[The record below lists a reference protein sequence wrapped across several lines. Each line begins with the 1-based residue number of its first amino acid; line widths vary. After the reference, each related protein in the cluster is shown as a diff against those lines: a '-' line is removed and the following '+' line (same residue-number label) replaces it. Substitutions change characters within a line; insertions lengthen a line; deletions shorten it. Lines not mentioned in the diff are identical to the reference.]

1 MLNLVPILALFVV
14 TVLVAHLRKS
24 LLTWTLLGAAALI
37 ASAFVP
43 GVDRL
48 AVYIPAGI
56 FAVIAVIAN
65 INPLRRVLISGPFLS
80 AYKRITPQLSETEKV
95 ALEAGTVGWE
105 GELFSGRPNWSV
117 LAKQPAPKLSA
128 EEQAFLDGPCD
139 ELCRLHDDWEATH
152 KLADL
157 SPQVWDYLKKNK
169 FFGMIIPKKYGGLE
183 FSALA
188 HSYVVAKCAS
198 VSGTLSSTVCVP
210 NSLGPAELLLHYG
223 TEDQKN
229 HYLPRLARGE
239 DIPCFA
245 LTNPYAGSD
254 ATSIPDYGTV
264 CKGIYKGEEVVG
276 VKLNFDKRYITLAP
290 IATVIGLAFRL
301 YDPDHLVGSERD
313 RGITLALIP
322 RETPGLEVGRR
333 HFPLNVPFQNGP
345 VRGKDVFI
353 PMQHLIGGEKMIGQ
367 GWRMLVEC
375 LSVGRAISLPSS
387 SAGGVRMGVAA
398 TGAYA
403 RIRKQ
408 FGMPIGR
415 FEGVEEALARIGGYA
430 YAITALSRMT
440 AAAVDLGEKPAV
452 PSAIAKYHA
461 TEMGAAVVKDVMDIH
476 GGKGIILG
484 PRNYVGRAYQSAP
497 ISITVEGANIL
508 TRSMIIFGQGAI
520 RCHPY
525 VLKEMQAA
533 ELTDGGE
540 RLRTFDK
547 LLFGH
552 IGFAISN
559 AVRAFLLGL
568 SHSRFA
574 KAPIG
579 DNSTSKFYRKIT
591 RYSAVLAL
599 MADTSMLML
608 GGKLKVKEKLSARL
622 GDILSNLYIMSA
634 MLKRYEDQG
643 RPSIDHPFLAWA
655 MYDRVYAMQT
665 AIDGV
670 LRNFPI
676 RPVAWL
682 LRALVFPIGMHEKTP
697 GDRLG
702 HRVCTLMLSPNEA
715 RDRLIEGAYLTPS
728 ANNPVGRMHHA
739 LPKVIAAEPVER
751 KLSKALKAGQIN
763 ALEADAQISE
773 AVQGGIISALE
784 ADLLREVRALT
795 HEFISVDDFD
805 HAELTANGVQPVA
818 AKMKSAA

>member
-1 MLNLVPILALFVV
+1 MLDLIPIIALIVV
-14 TVLVAHLRKS
+14 SVYAAHVRKS
-24 LLTWTLLGAAALI
+24 LLTWTLLGAAVLVACAFIPGVHRLALIIPALLFAVPALI
-37 ASAFVP
+37 ANV
-43 GVDRL
+43 G
-48 AVYIPAGI
+48 
-56 FAVIAVIAN
+56 
-65 INPLRRVLISGPFLS
+65 PLRRALFSAPFLKV
-80 AYKRITPQLSETEKV
+80 YQRITPQLSETEQV

-105 GELFSGRPNWSV
+105 GELFSGRPDWRV
-117 LAKQPAPKLSA
+117 LARQPVPKLSA

-139 ELCRLHDDWEATH
+139 EVCRIHDDWEATH

-157 SPQVWDYLKKNK
+157 SPQVWDFLKKNK

-254 ATSIPDYGTV
+254 ATSIPDYGVV
-264 CKGIYKGEEVVG
+264 CKGQYKGEEVLG
-276 VKLNFDKRYITLAP
+276 IKLNFDKRYITLAP
-290 IATVIGLAFRL
+290 VATVIGLAFRL
-301 YDPDHLVGSERD
+301 YDPDHLVGSERE

-322 RETPGLEVGRR
+322 RDTPGLEVGRR

-387 SAGGVRMGVAA
+387 SAGGCRMGVAA

-408 FGMPIGR
+408 FQMPIGR
-415 FEGVEEALARIGGYA
+415 FEGVEEALARIGGYT
-430 YAITALSRMT
+430 YAVTALSRMT

-452 PSAIAKYHA
+452 TSAIAKYHT

-497 ISITVEGANIL
+497 ISVTVEGANIL

-520 RCHPY
+520 RCHPF

-533 ELTDGGE
+533 QLADPGE

-559 AVRAFLLGL
+559 GVRAVLLGM

-574 KAPIG
+574 RAPMG
-579 DNSTSKFYRKIT
+579 DRSTAKFYKKIT
-591 RYSAVLAL
+591 RYSAALAL
-599 MADTSMLML
+599 LADTSMLSL
-608 GGKLKVKEKLSARL
+608 GGKLKVKEKLSGRL

-643 RPSIDHPFLAWA
+643 RPEIDHPFLAWA
-655 MYDRVYAMQT
+655 MYDRVYAIQT

-715 RDRLIEGAYLTPS
+715 RDRLVEGAYLTPS

-751 KLSKALKAGQIN
+751 KLVKALKSGQIK
-763 ALEADAQISE
+763 ALEADAQIGE
-773 AVQGGIISALE
+773 AVQIGLISALE

-805 HAELTANGVQPVA
+805 PAELPA
-818 AKMKSAA
+818 AGLLPAAQKMKSAA